1 MAAFAM
7 PPKKDRTTLNT
18 HTNEPRLQTMPE
30 AHKTSPVVQGSASTG
45 LSQAEIR
52 RLVMETIG

>member
-1 MAAFAM
+1 M

-18 HTNEPRLQTMPE
+18 HINEPRLQTMPE
-30 AHKTSPVVQGSASTG
+30 AHKTSMVVQGSASTG